1 MRIGDAMETKLPNG
15 MTPLGSYESIR
26 KLVARCE
33 KRGWIKRS
41 RPMNHQEI
49 EHFKSKLTKRIEL

>member
-1 MRIGDAMETKLPNG
+1 METKLPNG